1 MTPVPFEIIIAS
13 THDGIIAVD
22 QDERI
27 TIFNPAAET
36 ITGIDARTAI
46 GRHIAEVI
54 EYTRLPSVLASG
66 EAEVNWQ
73 LPLGKTTIIT
83 SRIPIVDDGGRT
95 IGAFAIFRDIGDVV
109 ELAEEVT
116 NLRETRILSDAIFNS
131 TQDAISVVDEHGV
144 HVSVNP
150 AYTRVTGIPQ
160 DQVVGQPCN
169 IDIAFGDSIHLK
181 VLETQQEV
189 RGQRIRVGPMAKEVI
204 VDAAPII
211 VKGKLKG
218 SVAVIKDLTEILK
231 LNNQLN
237 EARRMIRHLEAKY
250 TFEDLIGTHQIFQA
264 AVEKARV
271 AAATPA
277 TVLLDGESGTGKELF
292 AHAIHNASERRE
304 KKFIRLNCASLS
316 EGVLESEL
324 FGYVEGAFT
333 GAVKGGKSGLFEE
346 ANGGTIF
353 LDEVGL
359 LSLGTQAKLLRVLQE
374 HEVRRVGGTET
385 IPIDARVIAAT
396 NLDLAEAVQRGDF
409 REDLFYRLNVIP
421 VHVPALR
428 ERPEDLPALISNLL
442 RRINQEY
449 GRAVASISPRALER
463 LYAYLWP
470 GNIRELEN
478 VLRRA
483 VINLGMYETVIG
495 EKHLPEL
502 GPECVP
508 PERVNLPG
516 CEDEDD
522 EAAATSARSSGGRAA
537 DRSATAGVAPLEE
550 VVAQA
555 ERSHLRRALEA
566 TRGNRTR
573 AAALLGISLRS
584 LQYKMKRHGV
594 R

>member
-1 MTPVPFEIIIAS
+1 MIRVPFEIIIDS

-22 QDERI
+22 EKERI
-27 TIFNPAAET
+27 TIFNPAAEA
-36 ITGIDARTAI
+36 ITGIDAKTAL
-46 GRHIAEVI
+46 GRHIGEVI
-54 EYTRLPSVLASG
+54 EYTRLPAVMASG
-66 EAEVNWQ
+66 EPEVNWQ
-73 LPLGKTTIIT
+73 LSLGSTTIVT
-83 SRIPIVDDGGRT
+83 SRMPIVDDGGRI
-95 IGAFAIFRDIGDVV
+95 IGAFAVFRDIGDVV

-116 NLRETRILSDAIFNS
+116 NLKETRILSDAIFNS
-131 TQDAISVVDEHGV
+131 TQDAISVVDENGV

-160 DQVVGQPCN
+160 EHVIGQPCN
-169 IDIAFGDSIHLK
+169 VDIAVGNSIHVQ
-181 VLETQQEV
+181 VLETQQEI
-189 RGQRIRVGPMAKEVI
+189 RGQRLRVGPMAKEVI

-218 SVAVIKDLTEILK
+218 SVAVIKDLSEIRK

-237 EARRMIRHLEAKY
+237 EARRRIRHLEAKY
-250 TFEDLIGTHQIFQA
+250 TFEDLIGSQQVFQA

-292 AHAIHNASERRE
+292 AHAIHNASERRD
-304 KKFIRLNCASLS
+304 KNFIHLSCASLS

-333 GAVKGGKSGLFEE
+333 GAVKGGKAGLFEE

-374 HEVRRVGGTET
+374 HEVRRVGGTQT
-385 IPIDARVIAAT
+385 VPIDARVIAAT
-396 NLDLAEAVQRGDF
+396 NLDLGEAVQRGDF

-428 ERPEDLPALISNLL
+428 ERPEDLSALISHLL

-449 GRAVASISPRALER
+449 GRAVASISPWALER
-463 LYAYLWP
+463 LYTYPWP

-483 VINLGMYETVIG
+483 VINLGMYETVVG

-502 GPECVP
+502 GTECLP
-508 PERVNLPG
+508 PERIDPAG
-516 CEDEDD
+516 CEDND
-522 EAAATSARSSGGRAA
+522 EAESVATRYGATGGDA
-537 DRSATAGVAPLEE
+537 VVLPLQE
-550 VVAQA
+550 VVATA

-566 TRGNRTR
+566 TAGNRTR

-584 LQYKMKRHGV
+584 LQYKMKRYGV
-594 R
+594 S